1 MPSSVPQ
8 NTFPD
13 EDDQFDY
20 ITAYVN
26 NMGPETENGSPTQE
40 DFGKLGQTKIAN
52 GSGPGSTSPGY
63 GQGRFAT
70 NLEDGSLR

>member
-26 NMGPETENGSPTQE
+26 NMDIDAE
-40 DFGKLGQTKIAN
+40 DGGGQTHSPSAN
-52 GSGPGSTSPGY
+52 DPKQTLPGY

-70 NLEDGSLR
+70 NLEDGGLR